1 MRDVNIAFWGV
12 QLMIKYV
19 SRKRP
24 RIPERL
30 ASCNTLCI
38 VYTSIHV
45 CDNVVA
51 SFFPLLAASTE

>member
-30 ASCNTLCI
+30 ASCNTLCF

-45 CDNVVA
+45 CDNV
-51 SFFPLLAASTE
+51 